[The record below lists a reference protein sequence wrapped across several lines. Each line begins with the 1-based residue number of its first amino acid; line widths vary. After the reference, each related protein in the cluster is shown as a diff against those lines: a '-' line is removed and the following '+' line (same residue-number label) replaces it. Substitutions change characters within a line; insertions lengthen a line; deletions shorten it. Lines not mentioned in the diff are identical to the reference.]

1 VNAGPT
7 ADRLLLRTA
16 RRTPGWG
23 ALLVAAG
30 AVNAVAS
37 LALPAALAAAV
48 DAVLGRG
55 GTAPAAARLGL
66 VIAASALCTV
76 LATVAEAGCLSAG
89 TRWLRLEAL
98 RVVLAR
104 GTAARRRFDPGDVT
118 SRLVSSSSDAGHAL
132 DSTVDVFVGA
142 ATSVGGIVALWLID
156 WRCALAFLVAAPVSW
171 AVLGRF
177 IADTSAMVTRYRT
190 AQAAIVSLLQDALA
204 GIRTVQAAGT
214 VRHEI
219 DRVLAPL
226 DGVSAAGHDTWAAQ
240 RRMAWQGSVL
250 SATVDL
256 AVLGV
261 AGWGVAA
268 GRISAGQFLA
278 AAGYVALALGLIAQV
293 EAFTGLG
300 YARAGARR
308 LAELLAEPVPA
319 AGGGALVDSPGAVIF
334 RGVTVRRDGRAVLDR
349 LDLTVP
355 AGCAVAVVGR
365 SGAGKTTLAGLVGGL
380 VRADEGAVLL
390 DGVPVTALD
399 TGAVA
404 YAFER
409 PVLLGRT
416 VHEAISYGRPG
427 LDRSAVRAAAAAAQA
442 DAFIRRLPDGYDTP
456 LAEAPMSG
464 GEVQRIG
471 LARALAQGARVLV
484 LDDAT
489 SSLDTVTEAQISAVL
504 TDRLAGRTR
513 MVVTHRPGTA
523 ARADLVAWLDAGR
536 LRAVGRH
543 QDLWARP
550 DYRAV
555 FAATAADGAAP

>member
-7 ADRLLLRTA
+7 ANRLLVRTA

-37 LALPAALAAAV
+37 LALPAALAAAT

-55 GTAPAAARLGL
+55 GTAPAAAWLGL

-89 TRWLRLEAL
+89 TRWLRLEVL
-98 RVVLAR
+98 GVVLAR
-104 GTAARRRFDPGDVT
+104 GTAARRRFDPGDVI

-240 RRMAWQGSVL
+240 RRMAWQGSIL

-319 AGGGALVDSPGAVIF
+319 AGGGALVDSPVAVSF

-349 LDLTVP
+349 LYLTVP
-355 AGCAVAVVGR
+355 AGRAVAVVGR

-504 TDRLAGRTR
+504 IDRLAGRTR

-555 FAATAADGAAP
+555 FAATDADGAAP

>member
-1 VNAGPT
+1 MTVGPT
-7 ADRLLLRTA
+7 TTRLLARTA
-16 RRTPGWG
+16 RRAPGWA

-30 AVNAVAS
+30 AVNSVAS
-37 LALPAALAAAV
+37 LALPAALATAT
-48 DAVLGRG
+48 DAVLSRG
-55 GTAPAAARLGL
+55 DTAAAAARLGL

-76 LATVAEAGCLSAG
+76 LATVAEAGSLSAG
-89 TRWLRLEAL
+89 TRWLRHEVLG
-98 RVVLAR
+98 VVLAR

-118 SRLVSSSSDAGHAL
+118 SRLVSASADAGHAL
-132 DSTVDVFVGA
+132 DSAVDVFVGA
-142 ATSVGGIVALWLID
+142 ATSIGGIVALWLID
-156 WRCALAFLVAAPVSW
+156 WRCALAFLVAAPISW

-177 IADTSAMVTRYRT
+177 IADTSAMFTRYRT
-190 AQAAIVSLLQDALA
+190 AQAAIISLLGDALA

-214 VRHEI
+214 VRREI

-226 DGVSAAGHDTWAAQ
+226 DGVSAAGHGTWAAQ
-240 RRMAWQGSVL
+240 RRMAWQGSIL

-319 AGGGALVDSPGAVIF
+319 AGNLVLPAGPGAVSF
-334 RGVTVRRDGRAVLDR
+334 RGVTVRREERAVLDR
-349 LDLTVP
+349 LDLDVP

-365 SGAGKTTLAGLVGGL
+365 SGAGKTILAGLVGGL

-390 DGVPVTALD
+390 DGVPVTAIGA
-399 TGAVA
+399 GAVA

-409 PVLLGRT
+409 PELLGRT
-416 VHEAISYGRPG
+416 VHDAISYGRPG
-427 LDRSAVRAAAAAAQA
+427 LDGITVRAAATAAQA
-442 DAFIRRLPDGYDTP
+442 DAFIRRLPQGYDTP
-456 LAEAPMSG
+456 LSEAPMSG

-513 MVVTHRPGTA
+513 IVVTHRPATA

-543 QDLWARP
+543 GDLWARP

-555 FAATAADGAAP
+555 FAATDADGAEP

>member
-1 VNAGPT
+1 MNAGPAT
-7 ADRLLLRTA
+7 LRLLARTA

-23 ALLVAAG
+23 ALLVASSA
-30 AVNAVAS
+30 ANSVAI
-37 LALPAALAAAV
+37 LALPAALAAAT

-55 GTAPAAARLGL
+55 GTATAATRLGL
-66 VIAASALCTV
+66 VIATSALCTV
-76 LATVAEAGCLSAG
+76 LATVAEAGCLSGG
-89 TRWLRLEAL
+89 TRWLRHEVL
-98 RVVLAR
+98 RVVVAR
-104 GTAARRRFDPGDVT
+104 GTAARRKVDPGDVT
-118 SRLVSSSSDAGHAL
+118 SRLVSAGSDAGHAL
-132 DSTVDVFVGA
+132 DSTVDVIVGA
-142 ATSVGGIVALWLID
+142 ATSIGGIVALWLID
-156 WRCALAFLVAAPVSW
+156 WRCAVAFLVAAPVSW

-177 IADTSAMVTRYRT
+177 VADTSATVTRYRT

-214 VRHEI
+214 VRREI

-226 DGVSAAGHDTWAAQ
+226 DGVSAAGHATWAAQ
-240 RRMAWQGSVL
+240 RRMAWQGSIL
-250 SATVDL
+250 SATVNL
-256 AVLGV
+256 AVLGA
-261 AGWGVAA
+261 AGWGVSA
-268 GRISAGQFLA
+268 GRLSAGQFVA

-319 AGGGALVDSPGAVIF
+319 AGDCALREGPGAVSF
-334 RGVTVRRDGRAVLDR
+334 RGVTVRRKERAVLDR
-349 LDLTVP
+349 LDLDVP

-380 VRADEGAVLL
+380 VRADEGVVLL
-390 DGVPVTALD
+390 DGVPVTAFAA
-399 TGAVA
+399 GAVA

-416 VHEAISYGRPG
+416 VHDAISYGSPG

-442 DAFIRRLPDGYDTP
+442 DAFIRLLPDGYDTP
-456 LAEAPMSG
+456 LPEAPMSG

-471 LARALAQGARVLV
+471 LARALARDARVLV

-489 SSLDTVTEAQISAVL
+489 SGLDTVTEARIGAVL

-513 MVVTHRPGTA
+513 IVVTHRPATA

-543 QDLWARP
+543 RDLWARP

-555 FAATAADGAAP
+555 FAAGDADGTPP

>member
-1 VNAGPT
+1 MNAGPT